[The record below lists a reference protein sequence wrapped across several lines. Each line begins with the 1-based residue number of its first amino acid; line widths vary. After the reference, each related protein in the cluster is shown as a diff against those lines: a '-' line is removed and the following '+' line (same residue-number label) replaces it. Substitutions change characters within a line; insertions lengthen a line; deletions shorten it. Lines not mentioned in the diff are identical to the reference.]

1 MSIEEIGKSGPS
13 QMYPGVE
20 HIRIGVRAFSYLACS
35 VRSRFRVVHMDEW
48 VSELEGVER
57 VEFIMM

>member
-1 MSIEEIGKSGPS
+1 
-13 QMYPGVE
+13 MYPGVE